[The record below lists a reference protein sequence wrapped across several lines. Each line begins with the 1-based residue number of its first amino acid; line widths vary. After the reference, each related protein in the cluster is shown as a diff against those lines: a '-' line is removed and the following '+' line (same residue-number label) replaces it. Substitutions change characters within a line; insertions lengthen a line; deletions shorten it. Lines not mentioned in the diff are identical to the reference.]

1 MLTPSCTRRCAQ
13 TDGVLVD
20 IRKSSEVESKGTPA
34 LPKGQGGK
42 LVRVEF
48 DTITG
53 ASRAREQAPWPA
65 F

>member
-1 MLTPSCTRRCAQ
+1 MLTHGLSRRSAQ

-53 ASRAREQAPWPA
+53 ASRARDWAA
-65 F
+65 

>member
-1 MLTPSCTRRCAQ
+1 
-13 TDGVLVD
+13 VLVD

-53 ASRAREQAPWPA
+53 ASCMRNKVPWQAS
-65 F
+65 

>member
-1 MLTPSCTRRCAQ
+1 MPRGAQ

-34 LPKGQGGK
+34 LPKGQGSK

-48 DTITG
+48 DTIAG
-53 ASRAREQAPWPA
+53 ASLPPC
-65 F
+65 

>member
-1 MLTPSCTRRCAQ
+1 M
-13 TDGVLVD
+13 LVD

-53 ASRAREQAPWPA
+53 ASRARDSAP
-65 F
+65 